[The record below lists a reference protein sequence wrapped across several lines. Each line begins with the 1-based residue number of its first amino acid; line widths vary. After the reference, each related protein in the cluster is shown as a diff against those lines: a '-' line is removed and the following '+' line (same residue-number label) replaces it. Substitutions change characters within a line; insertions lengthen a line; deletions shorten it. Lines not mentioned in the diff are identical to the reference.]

1 MTSPESMSES
11 VHSVGSSWNNVGQ
24 PNGLST
30 TDDMSM
36 VPGTMTL
43 RNQTSLLGVDVAT
56 GQMTD
61 NLSLVRPGFNHVAD
75 LAITR
80 VAQVVWK

>member
-11 VHSVGSSWNNVGQ
+11 VHSVGSSWNNVG
-24 PNGLST
+24 PPIGLST
-30 TDDMSM
+30 TDDTSM
-36 VPGTMTL
+36 VPGTMIL

-61 NLSLVRPGFNHVAD
+61 NLSLARPVFNNVAD
-75 LAITR
+75 LANTR
-80 VAQVVWK
+80 ESQVKN